1 MIANRRVFIVF
12 LSIVAAGI
20 LLFTVVSGG
29 YYPIG
34 MVDRTFIMSRQFRKD
49 YRAISLSYWN
59 TVKLYQPES
68 ENEQAMPKSTDVQAA
83 VLDRLIETI
92 LVRAAVKDELGDDF
106 DRLLANKVDKFDG
119 DAELQAKS
127 LALYGLAFPDI
138 KQEILVPQAEQDLLS
153 GRLFMRGETL
163 ETWLL
168 EAKKKSTVRIFSK
181 TFHWEDGKVKI
192 HE

>member
-59 TVKLYQPES
+59 TVKLYWPE
-68 ENEQAMPKSTDVQAA
+68 
-83 VLDRLIETI
+83 
-92 LVRAAVKDELGDDF
+92 
-106 DRLLANKVDKFDG
+106 
-119 DAELQAKS
+119 
-127 LALYGLAFPDI
+127 
-138 KQEILVPQAEQDLLS
+138 
-153 GRLFMRGETL
+153 
-163 ETWLL
+163 
-168 EAKKKSTVRIFSK
+168 
-181 TFHWEDGKVKI
+181 
-192 HE
+192 